1 MNLMLISNSTNA
13 GEKYLGWCKDYIN
26 DFCKEHNVKKALFIP
41 YAGVNINSESLKK
54 SFDAYEEKVS
64 NVFKTFNVSI
74 KSVHRSNQPIKAVI
88 EADAIIVGGGNT
100 FALIDTLQKSGLMNA
115 IREKVKNGT
124 PYIGWSAGSNITCP
138 TMMTTNDMPIIQP
151 DSFDCLNLIPF
162 QINPHYLDKNP
173 EGHGGETREQRILE
187 FLVLNRKMYVA
198 GLRESCYLLLID
210 GKLTLHGP
218 HSLRLFKYGE
228 PIRELNQKDDF
239 NFLLK

>member
-13 GEKYLGWCKDYIN
+13 GEKYLGWCTDNISS
-26 DFCKEHNVKKALFIP
+26 FCKEHDVKNVLFIP
-41 YAGVNINSESLKK
+41 YAGVNISSESLKK
-54 SFDAYEEKVS
+54 SFDAYEEKVAK
-64 NVFKTFNVSI
+64 VFKTFNVSV
-74 KSVHRSNQPIKAVI
+74 KSVHRSRQPIKAVVN
-88 EADAIIVGGGNT
+88 ADAIVVGGGNT
-100 FALIDTLQKSGLMNA
+100 FALIDTLQKTGLMNA

-187 FLVLNRKMYVA
+187 FLVVNKNMYVA
-198 GLRESCYLLLID
+198 GLRESCYLLLKD

-228 PIRELNQKDDF
+228 PIKELKQTDDL